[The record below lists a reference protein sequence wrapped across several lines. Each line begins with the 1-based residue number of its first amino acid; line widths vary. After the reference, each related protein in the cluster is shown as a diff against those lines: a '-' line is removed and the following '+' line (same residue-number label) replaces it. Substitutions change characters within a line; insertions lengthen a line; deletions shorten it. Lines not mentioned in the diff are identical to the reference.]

1 MVGWK
6 PENERTKKMDRQ
18 EILNKV
24 LDYAKS
30 QAVEGYHY
38 AYAFGMLSVM
48 LTDEQLKD
56 LEKGLN

>member
-1 MVGWK
+1 
-6 PENERTKKMDRQ
+6 MDRQ

-30 QAVEGYHY
+30 QAVEGYEY
-38 AYAFGMLSVM
+38 AYAFGMLSTM
-48 LTDEQLKD
+48 LTDEQLQN

>member
-1 MVGWK
+1 
-6 PENERTKKMDRQ
+6 MDRQ

-24 LDYAKS
+24 LEYSKTKS
-30 QAVEGYHY
+30 IEGYHY

-48 LTDEQLKD
+48 LTDKQLKD